1 MRVLVLSLVL
11 LASVS
16 LLASASEDDNTFMQF
31 AYIRDATVD
40 FDSIFDMAEAPQCE
54 GLTAMEAAFDERC
67 HFEAKSICE
76 AMENCGGFVIEP
88 IDIEDADE
96 PGITVKVY
104 TKGAMLLSM
113 PGAVIFEYRGQ
124 VGGVAEEDTVDE
136 FINENINH
144 EQLAVDIE
152 AALVGDKS
160 ITSIEM
166 AIDAFVAAMDSSD
179 EKDAEELLKEEED
192 INELI
197 AELSE
202 KKRAAIQ
209 KVADKT
215 MEKAYKAKP
224 IVNLYS
230 SRGLPHLV
238 PKVTCTR
245 GKVVAPGR
253 NIPAQIR
260 PGRKAVYEFGECTQ
274 KRLVSGIT
282 CSCTDAEYIP
292 KSCTPASFTPGSK
305 GSYTPATFTPL
316 RYTKGTCSVS
326 VVNKFAYS
334 NHLSP

>member
-1 MRVLVLSLVL
+1 
-11 LASVS
+11 
-16 LLASASEDDNTFMQF
+16 
-31 AYIRDATVD
+31 
-40 FDSIFDMAEAPQCE
+40 MAENCMMKRE
-54 GLTAMEAAFDERC
+54 G
-67 HFEAKSICE
+67 
-76 AMENCGGFVIEP
+76 G
-88 IDIEDADE
+88 
-96 PGITVKVY
+96 
-104 TKGAMLLSM
+104 
-113 PGAVIFEYRGQ
+113 
-124 VGGVAEEDTVDE
+124 
-136 FINENINH
+136 
-144 EQLAVDIE
+144 
-152 AALVGDKS
+152 
-160 ITSIEM
+160 
-166 AIDAFVAAMDSSD
+166 
-179 EKDAEELLKEEED
+179 D

-282 CSCTDAEYIP
+282 CSCADAEYIP
-292 KSCTPASFTPGSK
+292 KSCTPASFTPR
-305 GSYTPATFTPL
+305 